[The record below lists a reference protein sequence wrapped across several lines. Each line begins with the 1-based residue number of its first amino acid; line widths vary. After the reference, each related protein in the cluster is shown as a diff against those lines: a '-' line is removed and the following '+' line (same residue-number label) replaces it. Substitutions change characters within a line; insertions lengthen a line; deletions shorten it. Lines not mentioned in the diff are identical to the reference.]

1 MTMVQNCHA
10 APHLASNNVMLSR
23 AFPFT
28 RYLNTT
34 THNYAYSLGAGL
46 YSPWSSTPDGYDE
59 TSPATEPFERTL
71 QRFSNANITYYLIL
85 EKQDIIGAIRVRKQD
100 TVTYVLVQIFIL
112 PEFQNKGYAQQAIEK
127 VESLYPEAE
136 HWRLDTIKQEE
147 KLCYLYSK
155 MGYQRTGE
163 IEHIKEG
170 MDIVFFEKGGI

>member
-1 MTMVQNCHA
+1 MIDLRVATREDLELIHSMQ
-10 APHLASNNVMLSR
+10 LK
-23 AFPFT
+23 AF
-28 RYLNTT
+28 
-34 THNYAYSLGAGL
+34 AQL
-46 YSPWSSTPDGYDE
+46 YEKYQDDE